1 MDKGMQDEPSSRS
14 GEWGAVD
21 RDIMWYTRSILVG
34 WLGGGGK
41 GAGGMGSEAPGW
53 FYDSISGSP
62 S

>member
-1 MDKGMQDEPSSRS
+1 MQGKLRDEPSRRSR
-14 GEWGAVD
+14 EWGSVD

-34 WLGGGGK
+34 WLGGE